1 MDTMSGTTAQETS
14 FHALPPEAPLAMPVQ
29 DLHARPDREGRGRRP
44 ATSPRSIALRRLAVI
59 GSALLMTAYGAWRT
73 HKVMDDGGGMSTLGV
88 IMLVLFVAL
97 FMWIALAFTSSVAGF
112 CSLVLRGG
120 LGLGI
125 SRSGPLPR
133 LERRTALLLPTYN
146 EPPERVMAG
155 LKAIYTSLEQ
165 TGQLAAFD
173 LFILSDTTN
182 PDVWVQE
189 EAAFLALRASTGGTQ
204 RIFYRRRH
212 ANTERKA
219 GNVGDWVRRFGGAYD
234 HMVTLDADSVMSGDT
249 LVRMAAAMERNP
261 GVGLIQTLPV
271 IVGGTTLFA
280 RMQQFA
286 GRVYGPVIAYGI
298 AWWHGAEGNYWG
310 HNAIIRTRAF
320 ASQAGLPHVPGK
332 PPFGGHILSHDFVE
346 AALMRRGGWAIHM
359 VPALDGSYE
368 ESPPTLTDVAIRD
381 RRWCQGNLQHV
392 KVLPTRGLHWI
403 SRMHMV
409 VGIGAYVTSPLWLVF
424 LLTGIL
430 ISLQAHFQRPEYF
443 GDTKT
448 LYPHW
453 PHVDPV
459 QAKYVF
465 IGTMLVLLAPKML
478 AYVALVLD
486 PAARRGCGGAVRA
499 AFSVLAETLIGGLV
513 APIAMLIQTSGVLSI
528 LSGHDSGWNTQR
540 RDDGGIPLMDIVRQY
555 GRFTLFGLA
564 LGAGAWVV
572 SPSLF
577 FWMMPVLLGLVF
589 SIPLVA
595 LTSSRAVGLDFR
607 RAGLLL
613 VPEETAPPP
622 VLNLLEKAQSDEQ
635 AQENTC
641 PALPDDGVKA
651 LRADATL
658 ARAHLAMLP
667 PPRKAGDA
675 INPDQLVGLVKLGEA
690 ATLTNALRVLSP
702 KEKAAVLGTAQGVET
717 ILHLPD

>member
-1 MDTMSGTTAQETS
+1 MPDMNTGASERP
-14 FHALPPEAPLAMPVQ
+14 FEALPPEARLDMPVQ
-29 DLHARPDREGRGRRP
+29 NLQKPASMEGRGRTP
-44 ATSPRSIALRRLAVI
+44 VTSPSSIVLRRLSVI
-59 GSALLMTAYGAWRT
+59 GSALALTAYGAWRT
-73 HKVMDDGGGMSTLGV
+73 HMVMDEAGVSALGV
-88 IMLVLFVAL
+88 IMLVLFIAL

-112 CSLVLRGG
+112 CSLVTHGG

-125 SRSGPLPR
+125 RRTGPLPQ
-133 LERRTALLLPTYN
+133 LTRRTALLLPTYN
-146 EPPERVMAG
+146 EPPHRVMAG
-155 LKAIYTSLEQ
+155 LRAIYSSLEE
-165 TGQLAAFD
+165 TGQLGSFD

-182 PDVWVQE
+182 PDVWVKE
-189 EAAFLALRASTGGTQ
+189 EAAFLALREQVGGHE

-212 ANTERKA
+212 NNVERKA
-219 GNVGDWVRRFGGAYD
+219 GNVGEWVRRFGAAYD
-234 HMVTLDADSVMSGDT
+234 HMVTLDADSVMSGQT
-249 LVRMAAAMERNP
+249 LVRMADAMERNP

-280 RMQQFA
+280 RLQQFA
-286 GRVYGPVIAYGI
+286 GRVYGPIIAYGI
-298 AWWHGAEGNYWG
+298 AWWHGSEGNYWG

-359 VPALDGSYE
+359 IPALDGSYE
-368 ESPPTLTDVAIRD
+368 ESPPSLTDVAIRD

-392 KVLPTRGLHWI
+392 KVLPTKGLHWV

-443 GDTKT
+443 GDTKL

-465 IGTMLVLLAPKML
+465 IGTMVVLLAPKLL
-478 AYVALVLD
+478 AYIALLLD
-486 PAARRGCGGAVRA
+486 PEARRGSGGPVRA
-499 AFSVLAETLIGGLV
+499 AMSVLVETLIGGLI
-513 APIAMLIQTSGVLSI
+513 APIAMLIQTSGVISI

-540 RDDGGIPLMDIVRQY
+540 RDDGGIPFMEVVRQY
-555 GRFTLFGLA
+555 ARFTLFGLV

-577 FWMMPVLLGLVF
+577 FWMTPVLLGLVF

-595 LTSSRAVGLDFR
+595 FTSSRNVGLGFR

-613 VPEETAPPP
+613 VPEETQTPD
-622 VLNLLEKAQSDEQ
+622 VLQKLEHEEAQDQ
-635 AQENTC
+635 T
-641 PALPDDGVKA
+641 PTLPDDALRA
-651 LRADATL
+651 LRADPAL
-658 ARAHLAMLP
+658 CQAHIAMLP
-667 PPRKAGDA
+667 AERRVGDP
-675 INPDQLVGLVKLGEA
+675 INADQLVGLVKLAEA
-690 ATLTNALRVLSP
+690 PSLPDAERRLTV
-702 KEKAAVLGTAQGVET
+702 KEKAAVLGSRKGVDL
-717 ILHLPD
+717 ILHLPES